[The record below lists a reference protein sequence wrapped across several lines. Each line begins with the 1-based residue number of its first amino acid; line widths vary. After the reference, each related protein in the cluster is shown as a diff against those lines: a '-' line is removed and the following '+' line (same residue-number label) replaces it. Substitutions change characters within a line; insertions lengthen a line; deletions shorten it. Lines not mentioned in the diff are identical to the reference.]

1 MKISKITMPRNDP
14 SAVESQNNGRLTNNN
29 PTLAG
34 SQKSINDLSTRDLT
48 LKVTVENFS
57 EVQKRVRE
65 FGIDKVEY
73 GPKGEL
79 QAFTT
84 KDGKWFEFPLES
96 LEEFKSAGLL
106 RLVRRTTR

>member
-1 MKISKITMPRNDP
+1 
-14 SAVESQNNGRLTNNN
+14 VGSQN
-29 PTLAG
+29 
-34 SQKSINDLSTRDLT
+34 SISDLSTRDLT

-84 KDGKWFEFPLES
+84 KDGKRFEFPLES
-96 LEEFKSAGLL
+96 FEEFKRAGLL